1 MKQAIPNR
9 ADAPRWWAFL
19 LLGLVSLASSAN
31 LRAEEEHEDPAPA
44 KFQKGVIIR
53 FEGMITP
60 IIEQFFYRRLAD
72 AERAGADLV
81 IIEIDSPG
89 GFVDPSFRIAQEL
102 RYVDWAK
109 TVAFIP
115 REALSGA
122 AVVALGCD
130 RIYMHPDALMGDVGV
145 MTVGRDSLFRY
156 AEEKIRTHVA
166 TQLRDLAEARGR
178 PPALAEAMV
187 NMDLVVYQVTN
198 LQTGEQ
204 TFMSDDEIEASEDP
218 EVWEKGRPVLESR
231 EKHFLE
237 VNGRRAIELGLA
249 EGHARDRDEL
259 VDLLGVM
266 EPPVVL
272 EPTAVD
278 TAVFFLN
285 LPLVTGLL
293 FVIGLVALY
302 IELAAPGISIGGL
315 IAVLCFA
322 LFFWSRFLGGTAEI
336 LEVVLFLAGVLFL
349 AVEVF
354 VFPGFGVSGM
364 TGLLLISAGL
374 IMASQDFVVPQT
386 PRQLESMFVSMLVL
400 ASSALVFL
408 LAATVLTRHFG
419 AIPVFNRLILKP
431 APDGLSAGGGL
442 QSGENKDS
450 KYTET
455 GVRIGDKGI
464 AMTALRPAG
473 KARFGD
479 ETFDVLADG
488 SFVPAGCPV
497 RIDDIHGS
505 RILVSQI
512 EPS

>member
-1 MKQAIPNR
+1 MTQAIPCR
-9 ADAPRWWAFL
+9 FDTLRWSTVLF
-19 LLGLVSLASSAN
+19 LGLVALNAAAD
-31 LRAEEEHEDPAPA
+31 LGADEKPGEPETVR
-44 KFQKGVIIR
+44 FQKGVIIR

-60 IIEQFFYRRLAD
+60 IIEQFFYRRLAE

-89 GFVDPSFRIAQEL
+89 GFVDPSFRIAQRL
-102 RYVDWAK
+102 RYVDWAE
-109 TVAFIP
+109 TVAFVP

-145 MTVGRDSLFRY
+145 MTIGRDSLFRY

-198 LQTGEQ
+198 RQTGEQ
-204 TFMSDDEIEASEDP
+204 TFMSEDEIEASEDP
-218 EVWEKGRPVLESR
+218 QVWEKGRPVLESR

-249 EGHARDRDEL
+249 EGNVRDRAEL
-259 VDLLGVM
+259 VDELDVI

-272 EPTAVD
+272 QPTAVD

-354 VFPGFGVSGM
+354 VFPGFGVSGL

-374 IMASQDFVVPQT
+374 VMASQDFIVPQT
-386 PRQLESMFVSMLVL
+386 PRQVESLLVSMLVL
-400 ASSALVFL
+400 ASSALIFL
-408 LAATVLTRHFG
+408 VAASVLTRYFG
-419 AIPVFNRLILKP
+419 AIPVFNRMILKP
-431 APDGLSAGGGL
+431 MPDDRSSVGGSTAGKIDAR
-442 QSGENKDS
+442 EAADAAF
-450 KYTET
+450 
-455 GVRIGDKGI
+455 RIGDQGLTV
-464 AMTALRPAG
+464 TALRPAG

-479 ETFDVLADG
+479 ETLDVLTDG
-488 SFVPAGCPV
+488 SFVRSGIPV
-497 RIDDIHGS
+497 RIDDIQGS

-512 EPS
+512 DNS

>member
-1 MKQAIPNR
+1 MTQGIPYR
-9 ADAPRWWAFL
+9 AYTPRWWVAL
-19 LLGLVSLASSAN
+19 LLGLTTLGFSASLSADQEH
-31 LRAEEEHEDPAPA
+31 AEPEPAR
-44 KFQKGVIIR
+44 FQKGVVIR

-60 IIEQFFYRRLAD
+60 IIEHFFYRQLAA

-81 IIEIDSPG
+81 IVEIDSPG
-89 GFVDPSFRIAQEL
+89 GLVDPSFQIAQKL
-102 RYVDWAK
+102 RYVDWAQ

-130 RIYMHPDALMGDVGV
+130 QIYMHPDALMGDVGV

-166 TQLRDLAEARGR
+166 SQLRDLAEARGR

-198 LQTGEQ
+198 RQTGEQ
-204 TFMSDDEIEASEDP
+204 TFMSDDEIEASQDP
-218 EVWEKGRPVLESR
+218 QAWEKGRPVLESR

-237 VNGRRAIELGLA
+237 VNGRRAIELQLA
-249 EGHARDRDEL
+249 EGNAQDRS
-259 VDLLGVM
+259 DLIAILGLT
-266 EPPVVL
+266 EPPIVL

-278 TAVFFLN
+278 TAVFILN

-302 IELAAPGISIGGL
+302 IEFAAPGISIGGL

-349 AVEVF
+349 AIEVF
-354 VFPGFGVSGM
+354 VFPGFGVSGL

-374 IMASQDFVVPQT
+374 VMASQDFVVPQT
-386 PRQLESMFVSMLVL
+386 PRQLESMGVSMLVL
-400 ASSALVFL
+400 ASSGLVFL
-408 LAATVLTRHFG
+408 LAASVLTRYFG
-419 AIPVFNRLILKP
+419 TIPFFNRLILKP
-431 APDGLSAGGGL
+431 IPDDRSSPDPSHDRGTPVVKTTC
-442 QSGENKDS
+442 EKFR
-450 KYTET
+450 
-455 GVRIGDKGI
+455 VGDKGI
-464 AMTALRPAG
+464 TMTALRPAG
-473 KARFGD
+473 KASFGD
-479 ETFDVLADG
+479 EMLDVLADG
-488 SFVPAGCPV
+488 SFVPAGCSV
-497 RIDDIHGS
+497 RIDEIQGS

-512 EPS
+512 EEA